1 MPLTFFL
8 DLVIIGCTF
17 ASACLIGLS
26 TARMRKVFIEQNN
39 INQVQHLRILAL
51 EQRLAAAGIPPL
63 LHGEEDDAHAIH

>member
-1 MPLTFFL
+1 MPVSFYL

-39 INQVQHLRILAL
+39 INQVQHLRIVAL

-63 LHGEEDDAHAIH
+63 LQGEDNSHAIH